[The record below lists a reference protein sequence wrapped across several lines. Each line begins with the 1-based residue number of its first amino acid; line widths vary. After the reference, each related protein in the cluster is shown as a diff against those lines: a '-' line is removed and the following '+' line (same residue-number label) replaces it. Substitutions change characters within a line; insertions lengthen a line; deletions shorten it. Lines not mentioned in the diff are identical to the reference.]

1 MRISVALLAASFA
14 AAAQEKKP
22 VEPPPLD
29 PNIPA
34 GSRAGPQKAGAR
46 QSAQNQGATPAPKR
60 ARKASAAPPG
70 PTPDPALTT
79 AFKDA
84 VGRWRCTGAM
94 VLPAETGGGEVKT
107 RSQMTIRREVRGFAY
122 SGEYKI
128 EKTKSFPGFRGRML
142 WTYDPASK
150 KFYELAADEF
160 GGVVRGESDGMQ
172 DGKMVWSEEGV
183 MMGKPARMRTTIVMK
198 GKREL
203 EVQVET
209 VGTLGQASPM
219 GTDRCR
225 KI

>member
-1 MRISVALLAASFA
+1 MERTQHDKGRNMMRIAVAVLVASLA

-22 VEPPPLD
+22 GKKGPEGPP
-29 PNIPA
+29 
-34 GSRAGPQKAGAR
+34 
-46 QSAQNQGATPAPKR
+46 
-60 ARKASAAPPG
+60 AAM
-70 PTPDPALTT
+70 PDPALTT

-84 VGRWRCTGAM
+84 VGRWQCSGTM
-94 VLPAETGGGEVKT
+94 VLPADMGGGELKT

-122 SGEYKI
+122 MGDYKMQ
-128 EKTKSFPGFRGRML
+128 KSKAFPGFRGRML
-142 WTYDPASK
+142 WTYDSAAK
-150 KFYELAADEF
+150 KFYELASDDF

-183 MMGKPARMRTTIVMK
+183 MMGKPTRMRTTIMMR

-219 GTDRCR
+219 GSDRC
-225 KI
+225 KKA